1 MTTAGGAERPDG
13 VIAILFDIDGTL
25 ITPGASAVAW
35 RRAFADLYGIPT
47 AIAVGVASS
56 VYTTSSS
63 ATPARTTSSL
73 RSPTGSR
80 CDPWVA
86 QRP

>member
-1 MTTAGGAERPDG
+1 MADSTR
-13 VIAILFDIDGTL
+13 ILLFDIDGTL
-25 ITPGASAVAW
+25 VSTGGAGAVAW